1 MRNYARVYGHVGR
14 EPQFREFEDGKA
26 VLSFTVA
33 TTESWK
39 TDGQWR
45 EKTEWHRIAI
55 KSPKA
60 ERLHGRL
67 KKGAEVTVHGKLQ
80 TRDYEKN
87 DEKRYVTEIVVTKS
101 AAHTVIIHGKREQQ
115 ESRGHSVSGRAVEPL
130 EAVCFADVAARLEQQ
145 ESEKSSTGGGFD
157 DLPF

>member
-1 MRNYARVYGHVGR
+1 MRNYARVYGRVGK
-14 EPQFREFEDGKA
+14 EPQYREFEDGDG

-39 TDGQWR
+39 KDGQWR
-45 EKTEWHRIAI
+45 ESTEWHRIAI

-101 AAHTVIIHGKREQQ
+101 AAHMVLIHGRREQQ
-115 ESRGHSVSGRAVEPL
+115 ESEQHSSGRKVEPL
-130 EAVCFADVAARLEQQ
+130 EAICFADVAARLEQ
-145 ESEKSSTGGGFD
+145 EKNEKSTSGGGFD